1 VIGELV
7 RVWTEDEL
15 QLQGLYCAPR
25 RSRDLPAVLHIHG
38 SSSNFYRSQF
48 LDRLADVLTDRGFA
62 FLTGNT
68 RGHDI
73 MNKVYSKDPTATR
86 YVGAAYEVFEEC
98 VLDVAAWI
106 AFLWERKHDDVVLL
120 GHSFGAHKAAFY
132 QSEVADERVKALI
145 FMSPADHA
153 LSVAALGSEAERT
166 LSWASEKVS
175 AKRGDSLL
183 DPGFAPYPMSART
196 IHSLLAEAKL
206 DIFKFGRPDEPW
218 EVVSGLRCPI
228 LVTMGTVAECISTS
242 PEDALATLR
251 DKAVSSPRCDTV
263 VLEGA
268 PHNYRGHEPAIT
280 GVIVDWMS
288 DTFGA

>member
-1 VIGELV
+1 MIGELV

-15 QLQGLYCAPR
+15 QLQGLYCPPH
-25 RSRDLPAVLHIHG
+25 RSSDLPAVLHIHG

-73 MNKVYSKDPTATR
+73 MNKVYFKDPTATR
-86 YVGAAYEVFEEC
+86 YIGGAYEVPEEC

-106 AFLWERKHDDVVLL
+106 TFLREREHKEVVLL

-145 FMSPADHA
+145 FMSPADHG
-153 LSVAALGSEAERT
+153 LSVDALGSEAERT

-175 AKRGDSLL
+175 SKQGDSLL
-183 DPGFAPYPMSART
+183 DAGFAPYPMSART
-196 IHSLLAEAKL
+196 IYSLLVEAKL

-218 EVVSGLRCPI
+218 EALSGLRCPI
-228 LVTMGTVAECISTS
+228 LVTTGTVAEFISTS

-263 VLEGA
+263 VIDGA
-268 PHNYRGHEPAIT
+268 PHNYRGFEVQVAE
-280 GVIVDWMS
+280 VILDWLTDVFS
-288 DTFGA
+288 R